1 MGWSE
6 FIWFAVPSLA
16 CCLAAG
22 TAVWFR
28 RGRRAAAVLMI
39 AGIAV
44 SAAFI
49 AAMWIGQGRPPL
61 RTMGETRLWYS
72 FFLASVGYAAWR
84 RHRYPW
90 LLTFVAVM
98 AAVFTVINLLKPGIH
113 YAGLAPALQSVWF
126 VPHVVVYMLSYAL
139 LAAAAIG
146 ACIQLRRLSSGRSDA
161 GLYGFIDNMAYA
173 GFGLLTLGM
182 LMGMVWAKEAWGHY
196 WTWDPKETWALA
208 TALAYLV
215 YIHMRRQNHAPKFT
229 LWMLPVA
236 FVLLMIT
243 WLGVSYL
250 PAAQGSIHVY

>member
-1 MGWSE
+1 MGWNS

-16 CCLAAG
+16 LWLAAG
-22 TAVWFR
+22 TAVWFTKS
-28 RGRRAAAVLMI
+28 RRAADAMMLAGIIVFAVFI
-39 AGIAV
+39 AG
-44 SAAFI
+44 
-49 AAMWIGQGRPPL
+49 MWIGQGRPPL

-72 FFLASVGYAAWR
+72 LFLAAVGWAAYR

-90 LLTFVAVM
+90 LLTFAAAM
-98 AAVFTVINLLKPGIH
+98 AAVFTAVNLLKPGIH
-113 YAGLAPALQSVWF
+113 DAGLRPALQSVWF
-126 VPHVVVYMLSYAL
+126 VPHVVVYMLSYAMF
-139 LAAAAIG
+139 AAATVG
-146 ACIQLRRLSSGRSDA
+146 ACIQLRRLSLGSPDA
-161 GLYGFIDNMAYA
+161 GLYVFTDSMVYA

-215 YIHMRRQNHAPKFT
+215 HIHMRRRDRAPKFA

-236 FVLLMIT
+236 FALLMIT

-250 PAAQGSIHVY
+250 PAAQGSVHVY